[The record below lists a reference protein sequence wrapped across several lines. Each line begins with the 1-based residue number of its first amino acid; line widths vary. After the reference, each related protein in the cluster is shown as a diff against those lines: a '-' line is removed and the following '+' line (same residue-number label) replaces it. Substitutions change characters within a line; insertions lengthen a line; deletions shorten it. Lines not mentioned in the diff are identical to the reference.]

1 MTNERTEHIACAGKR
16 TAAYRALVA
25 DLRDRTETAMGQSH
39 CFAVCRLAL
48 MAEDR
53 ALGRA

>member
-1 MTNERTEHIACAGKR
+1 MRPRFAVMT
-16 TAAYRALVA
+16 

-39 CFAVCRLAL
+39 CFAVCRLVL

-53 ALGRA
+53 ALGRP